1 MNRRAA
7 VLGAGEWGTAIAL
20 LLARRGAAVSL
31 WARRAEHAAAIAHA
45 RENAPYLPGVAL
57 PEGVTPTA
65 DLPRAVHAAGLIVL
79 AIPSQSLPAC
89 LVPLAALVGR
99 EATLV
104 SATKGI
110 LSDSLE
116 TMVQVIRR
124 VVGAPPDRVATLSGP
139 SFAQEV
145 ADGLPTA
152 IVAASEEAGTA
163 QAVQAALGGPAFR
176 VYASTDPLGVELGG
190 ALKNVFAIA
199 AGIVDGLGLGHNA
212 RAALIT
218 RGLAEMA
225 RLGVAM
231 GARPETLAGLAG
243 TGDLI
248 LTCTSDLSRNRRL
261 GMELAKG
268 ARLEEILAG
277 GRFTAEGVWT
287 ARAAVRLA
295 ARYGIEMPIA
305 QEVAD
310 VLFARRSPRRA
321 AEALM
326 ARALKF
332 E

>member
-1 MNRRAA
+1 MTRRTA
-7 VLGAGEWGTAIAL
+7 VLGAGEWGTALAVV
-20 LLARRGAAVSL
+20 LARRGASVAL
-31 WARRAEHAAAIAHA
+31 WARRAEVAAALARH
-45 RENAPYLPGVAL
+45 RENEAYLPGVTL

-65 DLPRAVHAAGLIVL
+65 DLPRAVGGTGLIFL
-79 AIPSQSLPAC
+79 AIPSQSLAAT
-89 LVPLAALVGR
+89 LHPLGPLLRR

-110 LSDSLE
+110 LPDSLE
-116 TMVQVIRR
+116 TMIQVVRR
-124 VVGAPPDRVATLSGP
+124 VLGASPGQVATLSGP
-139 SFAQEV
+139 SFAREV

-152 IVAASEEAGTA
+152 IVAASEAAETA
-163 QAVQAALGGPAFR
+163 QAVQAALGGSAFR

-190 ALKNVFAIA
+190 ALKNVIAIA

-225 RLGVAM
+225 RLGAAM

-248 LTCTSDLSRNRRL
+248 LTCTSDRSRNRRL
-261 GMELAKG
+261 GTELAKG
-268 ARLEEILAG
+268 ARLDEVLAG
-277 GRFTAEGVWT
+277 GRFTAEGVGT

-305 QEVAD
+305 QEVAA
-310 VLFARRSPRRA
+310 VLFDKRSPRRA
-321 AEALM
+321 AQALM

>member
-1 MNRRAA
+1 MTMRAA
-7 VLGAGEWGTAIAL
+7 VLGAGEWGTALAV
-20 LLARRGAAVSL
+20 LLARRGASVAL
-31 WARRAEHAAAIAHA
+31 WARRPELAAALART
-45 RENAPYLPGVAL
+45 RENEAYLPGVAL

-65 DLPRAVHAAGLIVL
+65 DLPRAVTGAGLIVL
-79 AIPSQSLPAC
+79 AIPSHG
-89 LVPLAALVGR
+89 LAAALPPLGSLIGR
-99 EATLV
+99 EGTLV

-110 LSDSLE
+110 LPDSLE
-116 TMVQVIRR
+116 TMIQVIRR
-124 VVGAPPDRVATLSGP
+124 LVRIPPGRVATLSGP
-139 SFAQEV
+139 SFAREV
-145 ADGLPTA
+145 ADELPTA
-152 IVAASEEAGTA
+152 IVAASEEAATA

-190 ALKNVFAIA
+190 ALKNVIAIA

-243 TGDLI
+243 VGDLI

-261 GMELAKG
+261 GTELAKG
-268 ARLEEILAG
+268 ARLEELLAG
-277 GRFTAEGVWT
+277 GRFTVEGVGT

-295 ARYGIEMPIA
+295 ARYGIAMPIA
-305 QEVAD
+305 QEVAG
-310 VLFARRSPRRA
+310 VLCDQRSPRQA